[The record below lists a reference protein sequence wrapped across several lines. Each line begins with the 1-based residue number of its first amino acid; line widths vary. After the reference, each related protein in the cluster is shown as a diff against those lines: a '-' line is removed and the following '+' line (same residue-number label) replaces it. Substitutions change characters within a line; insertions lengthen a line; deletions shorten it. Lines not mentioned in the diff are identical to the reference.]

1 MKFKLQ
7 PYINLLRG
15 NANYRRLWLAQIIAN
30 FGDWFGLLAI
40 YALIHKYSGSELLLG
55 LIIVVKML
63 SLAAFSPIAGY
74 ITDRFDRRK
83 LMIWCDIFRGVVV
96 LGFLLIRTEDLL
108 WLAFVLTAAQ
118 MAFAAIFEPAKTS
131 SIPNVTTPDELV
143 VANILSAASWSIIF
157 TTGMAI
163 GGFATAYLGTDL
175 VFIINGLSYFI
186 AALFLL
192 RAVIPQTKMSKREL
206 IRTRNPLTGIRE
218 GISYLYQNK
227 HILRPTL
234 AKGTFTM
241 CLGALVYMLIIVAE
255 EVLMMGSIGLGILYA
270 ARGVGT
276 GIGPVLGRRL
286 FTRESHWIKGMGIF
300 MISAGAMYAVVSSSH
315 SVIVMG
321 IFVMLA
327 HMASGS
333 NWVMSTVLLQR
344 RAPDSFRGRVFS
356 LEWLLFTLAQSV
368 SVTIAALILEF
379 DLLTIRETMFAFS
392 MMLVVSGI
400 FWLFRVVPHEAR
412 YQYSVN
418 GDSSRYGPV
427 SSKTDE
433 KKEGASPL

>member
-7 PYINLLRG
+7 PYINLLRD
-15 NANYRRLWLAQIIAN
+15 NENYRRLWLAQIIAN

-40 YALIHKYSGSELLLG
+40 YALIHEYSGSELLLG

-63 SLAAFSPIAGY
+63 SLASFSPIAGY

-83 LMIWCDIFRGVVV
+83 LMIWSDLFRGVVV
-96 LGFLLIRTEDLL
+96 LGFILIRSEELL
-108 WLAFVLTAAQ
+108 WIAYVLTAAQ

-131 SIPNVTTPDELV
+131 SIPNVTTSEELV

-175 VFIINGLSYFI
+175 VFLLNGATYFI
-186 AALFLL
+186 AAFFLL
-192 RAVIPQTKMSKREL
+192 RAVIPQTRMSKREL

-218 GISYLYQNK
+218 GFNYLFDNK
-227 HILRPTL
+227 HVLRPTL

-276 GIGPVLGRRL
+276 GIGPVLGRQI
-286 FTRESHWIKGMGIF
+286 FTRESHWVKGMGIF
-300 MISAGAMYAVVSSSH
+300 MILAGSMYAVVSASH
-315 SVIVMG
+315 TVIIMG

-344 RAPDSFRGRVFS
+344 RAPDSYRGRVFS

-368 SVTIAALILEF
+368 SVTAAALILEF
-379 DLLTIRETMFAFS
+379 NLLTIRETMLFFS
-392 MMLVVSGI
+392 VLLIVAGI
-400 FWLFRVVPHEAR
+400 FWLFQVAPREAK
-412 YQYSVN
+412 YQFEVN
-418 GDSSRYGPV
+418 GSDPDKSESPGKRAP
-427 SSKTDE
+427 
-433 KKEGASPL
+433 ASAL